1 MTAAVF
7 DHLLLGAG
15 TVFDARRRPMAT
27 RLTLH
32 PLHAEHSPDA
42 TTLVA
47 ALQEVWPETAGA
59 LWLNLTSEASL
70 KGLVQ
75 QTLPRHVFVEVPAFL
90 AGDPSWRPLWT
101 SDRTARASRVLK
113 GRPLT
118 PLDPAVI
125 GAFAQAIVDRPDDRR
140 LGDQVLADA
149 PPRQLPFVQ
158 TGNTCAFE
166 VADSFRRGAQGVVG
180 WPLGDPPDEHTA
192 KREIPAGVGVVMD
205 LMQRIERDED
215 PDELERVLRRAPALA
230 YRLMRFINSPAFGL
244 SVEINSFQHAL
255 MVLGTKRLK
264 RWLALLVTGAVEDPE
279 LKPLMFLAVRRGL
292 LMEELVRSQGDEGL
306 RNEAFICG
314 VFSLL
319 DRMLGQPF
327 DKLLESLPVPGR
339 VADALASASGPLRPW
354 LDLAVAVEMESPF
367 DIQEATDT
375 LMLAPGDVN
384 RAVLISL
391 RAAWQMREE

>member
-1 MTAAVF
+1 MSAAVF

-32 PLHAEHSPDA
+32 PVRADHAPDA
-42 TTLVA
+42 SALVA
-47 ALQEVWPETAGA
+47 ALLEAWPEESGA
-59 LWLNLTSEASL
+59 LWLNLTSESTLQA
-70 KGLVQ
+70 LVK

-90 AGDPSWRPLWT
+90 AGDAAWLPLWT

-125 GAFAQAIVDRPDDRR
+125 SAFAQAIVDRPDDRR
-140 LGDQVLADA
+140 TGESSPADA

-166 VADSFRRGAQGVVG
+166 VADSFRRGAHGVLG

-192 KREIPAGVGVVMD
+192 KREIPAGVSVVLD
-205 LMQRIERDED
+205 LLQRIERDED

-244 SVEINSFQHAL
+244 SVEISSFQHAL

-264 RWLALLVTGAVEDPE
+264 RWLALLMTGAVDDPE

-292 LMEELVRSQGDEGL
+292 LMEELVRSQSDENL
-306 RNEAFICG
+306 RNEVFICG

-339 VADALASASGPLRPW
+339 VADALASSSGPLRPW
-354 LDLAVAVEMESPF
+354 LDLAVAVEMEAPY
-367 DIQEATDT
+367 DIQEAAES

-384 RAVLISL
+384 RAVLTSL
-391 RAAWQMREE
+391 RAAWQMRDE

>member
-32 PLHAEHSPDA
+32 PVRSDQAPDA
-42 TTLVA
+42 AALVA
-47 ALQEVWPETAGA
+47 ALQEAWPEDAGA
-59 LWLNLTSEASL
+59 LWLNLTSEATLQSL
-70 KGLVQ
+70 VSHP
-75 QTLPRHVFVEVPAFL
+75 LPQHVFVEVPAFL
-90 AGDPSWRPLWT
+90 AGDAAWLPLWT
-101 SDRTARASRVLK
+101 SDRSARASRVLK
-113 GRPLT
+113 GRPIT
-118 PLDPAVI
+118 PLDPFVM
-125 GAFAQAIVDRPDDRR
+125 GAFAQAIVDRQDDRR
-140 LGDQVLADA
+140 LGVQGAPEA

-166 VADSFRRGAQGVVG
+166 VADSFRRGAQGVLG

-192 KREIPAGVGVVMD
+192 KREIPAGVSVVLD
-205 LMQRIERDED
+205 LLQRIERDED
-215 PDELERVLRRAPALA
+215 PDELEVVLRRAPALA

-264 RWLALLVTGAVEDPE
+264 RWLALLVTGAVDDPE
-279 LKPLMFLAVRRGL
+279 LKPLMFLSVRRGL
-292 LMEELVRSQGDEGL
+292 LMEELVRHQGDENL
-306 RNEAFICG
+306 RNEVFICG

-327 DKLLESLPVPGR
+327 EQLLESLPVPGR
-339 VADALASASGPLRPW
+339 VADALAASSGPLRPW
-354 LDLAVAVEMESPF
+354 LDLAVAVEMEAPY
-367 DIQEATDT
+367 DIQAAADS
-375 LMLAPGDVN
+375 LMLTPGDVN
-384 RAVLISL
+384 RAVLNSL
-391 RAAWQMREE
+391 RAAWQMRDE

>member
-32 PLHAEHSPDA
+32 PLHPQHSPDA
-42 TTLVA
+42 PTLVA
-47 ALQEVWPETAGA
+47 ALQELWPETAGA

-70 KGLVQ
+70 KALVQ

-90 AGDPSWRPLWT
+90 AGDPAWLPLWT
-101 SDRTARASRVLK
+101 PDRSARASRVLK

-327 DKLLESLPVPGR
+327 EQLLESLPVPTR
-339 VADALASASGPLRPW
+339 VVDALAAASGPLQPW
-354 LDLAVAVEMESPF
+354 LELAVAVEMQSPF

-384 RAVLISL
+384 RAVLTSL

>member
-32 PLHAEHSPDA
+32 PLQAEHSPDA
-42 TTLVA
+42 STLVA

-70 KGLVQ
+70 KALVQ

-90 AGDPSWRPLWT
+90 AGDSTWRSLWT

-327 DKLLESLPVPGR
+327 EQLLESLPVPAR
-339 VADALASASGPLRPW
+339 VADALAVASGPLRPW

-367 DIQEATDT
+367 DIHEATET

-384 RAVLISL
+384 RAVLTSL